1 MSKKANI
8 ALALH
13 GGAGARKGRD
23 YSKAET
29 HLLDLARRGEAML
42 SDGAAAV
49 DVVEELVVEMETSGL
64 YIAGKGAAPNRAGY
78 AELDASIMVS
88 ESGSLARKAGSVAA
102 VKHLKSPVKA
112 ARAVMD
118 LTPHVMLVGRG
129 AENFCYKHHLEFID
143 NPESYYVVP
152 VGVEPEE
159 MTQAELGHG
168 TVGAVATF
176 GALGAFVL
184 SMVNAFKKVVSPGL
198 VLAFAALEG
207 VALGAISMIF
217 NVAYPGVVQGAVIG
231 TFAAFGGTLA
241 AYKVLNIQVGDK
253 FRKFVVAAV
262 FGMIGLSLMELVLG
276 LWGRAAPS
284 LRLWMEGMS
293 LRAALGVAVALLS
306 LGALLPRLGPTFA
319 GSIDAARALVR
330 SAFG

>member
-49 DVVEELVVEMETSGL
+49 DVVEALVMEMEASGL

-168 TVGAVATF
+168 TVGAVALDAEGRIAAATSTGGVF
-176 GALGAFVL
+176 GKLEGRVGDTPLIGSGTWADEFVGASCTGLGEYFILAGGAQDVASRVRYQGSDL
-184 SMVNAFKKVVSPGL
+184 QTAAAGLIKDVARLGGDGGVIAVSREGDI
-198 VLAFAALEG
+198 AFAWNSDGMKRAGFGPSQELFS
-207 VALGAISMIF
+207 A
-217 NVAYPGVVQGAVIG
+217 
-231 TFAAFGGTLA
+231 TF
-241 AYKVLNIQVGDK
+241 
-253 FRKFVVAAV
+253 
-262 FGMIGLSLMELVLG
+262 
-276 LWGRAAPS
+276 
-284 LRLWMEGMS
+284 
-293 LRAALGVAVALLS
+293 
-306 LGALLPRLGPTFA
+306 
-319 GSIDAARALVR
+319 
-330 SAFG
+330 